1 MPGYLGCS
9 LRARREVVIRFVAP
23 FDKDWAIAC
32 KARRATNH
40 FTSRCIPHAYVVRP
54 LVLNQMTRKLLIID
68 DDEKL
73 AEPLRVYLQR
83 FDFLLE
89 SETHPLV
96 ALDRLQREEFELI
109 ILDIMLPQIDGFETC
124 RRIRKVSEIPIIMLT
139 ARGEVMDRV
148 VGLEMG
154 ADDYLPKP
162 FEPRELVAR
171 IQNILKRSSESR
183 TTQVYEIGNLSI
195 DLGRKLVE
203 RNDQPVDITAQEFE
217 LLALLIQHQDRV
229 FSRDDIMQALK
240 GIDADIYSRAIDV
253 LVSRLRQKLQ
263 RSELI
268 RTVRGAG
275 YQFVMR

>member
-1 MPGYLGCS
+1 
-9 LRARREVVIRFVAP
+9 
-23 FDKDWAIAC
+23 
-32 KARRATNH
+32 
-40 FTSRCIPHAYVVRP
+40 
-54 LVLNQMTRKLLIID
+54 MTRKLLLID

-73 AEPLRVYLQR
+73 AGPLQAYLAR

-89 SETHPLV
+89 SETQPLD
-96 ALDRLQREEFELI
+96 AIERLQRETFDLV
-109 ILDIMLPQIDGFETC
+109 ILDVMLPQIDGFEAC
-124 RRIRKVSEIPIIMLT
+124 RRIRRISNIPIIMLT

-148 VGLEMG
+148 VGLEVG

-171 IQNILKRSSESR
+171 IQNILKRSADTR
-183 TTQVYEIGNLSI
+183 PQQVYEIDDLSI

-203 RNDQPVDITAQEFE
+203 KNGQAVDITAQEFE
-217 LLALLIQHQDRV
+217 LLNLLIQHQDRV
-229 FSRDDIMQALK
+229 FSRDEIMQALK

-253 LVSRLRQKLQ
+253 LVSRLRHKLQ

-275 YQFVMR
+275 YQFVLR

>member
-1 MPGYLGCS
+1 
-9 LRARREVVIRFVAP
+9 
-23 FDKDWAIAC
+23 
-32 KARRATNH
+32 
-40 FTSRCIPHAYVVRP
+40 
-54 LVLNQMTRKLLIID
+54 MTRKLLIID

-89 SETHPLV
+89 SETQPLD
-96 ALDRLQREEFELI
+96 ALERLQREEFDLI

-183 TTQVYEIGNLSI
+183 TTQVYHIGDLII

-203 RNDQPVDITAQEFE
+203 KNDLPVDITAQEFE